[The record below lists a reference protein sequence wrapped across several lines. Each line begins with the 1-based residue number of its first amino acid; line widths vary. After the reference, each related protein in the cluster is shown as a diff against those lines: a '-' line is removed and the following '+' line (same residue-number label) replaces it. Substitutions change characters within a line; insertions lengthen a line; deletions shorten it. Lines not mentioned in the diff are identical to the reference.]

1 MSLSSSSLSLSHI
14 LLTEVCIT
22 LILQSIDQLD
32 PLQVEHFQQ
41 GETNRA
47 NAWDKFLI
55 WSHTGLPGSLLPL
68 KQLMNFFPATPLT
81 SSKSFSLHFYYSW
94 IGSCQWPMD

>member
-47 NAWDKFLI
+47 NA
-55 WSHTGLPGSLLPL
+55 
-68 KQLMNFFPATPLT
+68 
-81 SSKSFSLHFYYSW
+81 
-94 IGSCQWPMD
+94 